1 MTPRVFNIPA
11 SAPFLPTLIEALHD
25 GKLGFDFA
33 DDPLA
38 LSSATL
44 YLPTRRACRLMR
56 EAFVERLRG
65 DGAILPRIVAIGDID
80 EDEIA
85 FAESAG
91 GGIAAD
97 ALALPPALG
106 GLERKLLLTRLVMAW
121 SKTPEVRGATGTPLV
136 AQTPAAASALA
147 DDLARL
153 MDDMTTRNVP
163 WARLDEL
170 VPDEFD
176 TFWQLTLRFLQIAR
190 ERWPEVLREAQAIEP
205 TARRDAL
212 IKAETARL
220 ARKTDGPVIVAG
232 STGSIPATANLIAAI
247 ARLPHG
253 AVVLPGLDTDL
264 DEDSWRL
271 IAGDES
277 KGAAAAPGHP
287 QFAMQA
293 LLARI
298 GVKRDAVVA
307 LAPARGRERLIS
319 EALRPADATEK
330 WRANAADAGFTAHM
344 SAALH
349 NVSLIEAANPEE
361 ETLAIAVA
369 LREAVQENKTAALV
383 TSDRALARRVAAAL
397 GRWDITAEDSGG
409 EALADTSAGVFARLA
424 ALVALHGA
432 APVDLLALLKHPLL
446 RLDFERRERAIAT
459 LERAILRGPRP
470 RPGTGGLAGALES
483 FRYQLGKFHRSEA
496 SELHPSD
503 HRTALTDDALAEATQ
518 LVALL
523 ATALEPLEA
532 IDDARYPLA
541 EFARRHSAVLA
552 ALSKHH
558 DAEAAFLGPEGTK
571 LADAFDEA
579 AASSAAA
586 QLQLVKSEYVELF
599 KAMLMGKFVRQA
611 TGTGAQVRI
620 LGLLEARLTE
630 SDRVVLGGL
639 VEGKWP
645 PETNSDAWLSRR
657 MRLALGLDLPE
668 RRIGLSAHDFAQLVN
683 AREVVLSR
691 AAKIGGAP
699 AMPSRFIQRL
709 AALTGERW
717 NEVVTRGN
725 RYLSWAR
732 QLDRPERIAAA
743 AQPAP
748 KPPRAARPK
757 SLSVTEVEDWL
768 RDPYTI
774 YAKHVLRLRPLD
786 PVDTEPGAAERG
798 SIIHAAIAEFTQTYV
813 KELPADSVG
822 ALIALGEPR
831 FAALEDFPEARA
843 FWWPRFV
850 RIAHWFVRWETQR
863 RGAIT
868 SLAAETRGKIPIA
881 LHDGTFTLR
890 GIADRIELCR
900 DGRYVILDYKTG
912 AARTEKQVR
921 TGLAPQ
927 LTLEAAMLRGG
938 GFGGIAAGG
947 SVAELLYVQLRGGD
961 PAGEVKPIQFKD
973 GTTPDNQADRAL
985 AKLTELARHFD
996 DDNTPYR
1003 SLVHPMWRTHYGDY
1017 DHLARVKEWSSS
1029 GGVTDDFVGGE

>member
-1 MTPRVFNIPA
+1 MTQRVFNIPA
-11 SAPFLPTLIEALHD
+11 SAPFLPTLIEALHG

-33 DDPLA
+33 DDPLT

-44 YLPTRRACRLMR
+44 YLPTRRACRLLR
-56 EAFVERLRG
+56 EAFLDRLRG
-65 DGAILPRIVAIGDID
+65 DGAILPRIIAIGDID

-85 FAESAG
+85 FAESAA

-97 ALALPPALG
+97 ALALPRALG

-121 SKTPEVRGATGTPLV
+121 SQSPEVRDAGGTPLV

-163 WARLDEL
+163 WGRLDEL
-170 VPDEFD
+170 APGEFD

-190 ERWPEVLREAQAIEP
+190 KSWPEVLREAQAMEP
-205 TARRDAL
+205 MARRDAL

-220 ARKTDGPVIVAG
+220 ARKSDVPVIVAG
-232 STGSIPATANLIAAI
+232 STGSIPATADLIAAI

-253 AVVLPGLDTDL
+253 AVVLPGLDSDL

-277 KGAAAAPGHP
+277 KGVAPAPGHP

-293 LLARI
+293 LLVRMGI
-298 GVKRDAVVA
+298 KRDAVVA

-330 WRANAADAGFTAHM
+330 WRANAADAGFTAQM
-344 SAALH
+344 TAALQ
-349 NVSLIEAANPEE
+349 NVSMIEAANPEE
-361 ETLAIAVA
+361 EALAIAVA
-369 LREAVQENKTAALV
+369 LREAVQPRKTAALV
-383 TSDRALARRVAAAL
+383 TSDRGLARRVAAAL
-397 GRWDITAEDSGG
+397 GRWNITAEDSGG
-409 EALADTSAGVFARLA
+409 EALADTSAGAFARLA
-424 ALVALHGA
+424 ALAALYGA
-432 APVDLLALLKHPLL
+432 APVDSLALLKHPLL
-446 RLDFERRERAIAT
+446 RLDFERLERAVAI

-470 RPGTGGLAGALES
+470 RPGTRGLAGALAS
-483 FRYQLGKFHRSEA
+483 FRSQLAKFHRREA

-503 HRTALTDDALAEATQ
+503 QRTTLSDDALAEATE
-518 LVALL
+518 LVARL
-523 ATALEPLEA
+523 ATAFEPLEA
-532 IDDARYPLA
+532 MGDARYSLA
-541 EFARRHSAVLA
+541 EFARRHRTVVA
-552 ALSKHH
+552 ALSKQH
-558 DAEAAFLGPEGTK
+558 DTAVAFLGPEGTK
-571 LADAFDEA
+571 LADAFDEL
-579 AASSAAA
+579 AASGAAA

-599 KAMLMGKFVRQA
+599 NALLMEKVVRQA
-611 TGTGAQVRI
+611 AETGAQVRI
-620 LGLLEARLTE
+620 FGLLEARLTE
-630 SDRVVLGGL
+630 SDRIVLGGL

-683 AREVVLSR
+683 APEVVLSR

-699 AMPSRFIQRL
+699 AIPSRFIQRL
-709 AALTGERW
+709 AALAGVRW
-717 NEVVTRGN
+717 NEVVTRGR

-732 QLDRPERIAAA
+732 ELDRPERIAAA
-743 AQPAP
+743 PQPAP

-757 SLSVTEVEDWL
+757 SLSVTEIEDWL

-798 SIIHAAIAEFTQTYV
+798 NIIHAAIAEFTQTYV
-813 KELPADSVG
+813 KELPADPVG

-843 FWWPRFV
+843 FWWPRFK
-850 RIAHWFVRWETQR
+850 RIAHWFARWELAR
-863 RGAIT
+863 RAAIT
-868 SLAAETRGKIPIA
+868 ALTAETDGKIEIA
-881 LHDGTFTLR
+881 LRDGTFKLR
-890 GIADRIELCR
+890 GRADRIELCR
-900 DGRYVILDYKTG
+900 DGRYAILDYKTG

-921 TGLAPQ
+921 SGLAPQ
-927 LTLEAAMLRGG
+927 LTLEAAILRDG
-938 GFGGIAAGG
+938 GFDGIAAGG
-947 SVAELLYVQLRGGD
+947 SIAELLYVQLRGGD
-961 PAGEVKPIQFKD
+961 PAGELKPIQFRE
-973 GTTPDNQADRAL
+973 GTPDSQADHAL
-985 AKLTELARHFD
+985 AKLMELAQHFD
-996 DDNTPYR
+996 DDMTPYR

-1029 GGVTDDFVGGE
+1029 GGVTDDLVGGE